1 MPWGAK
7 KLDTT
12 PGWIWGPMGAR
23 SISIPKTALFG
34 GFCGRYPPR
43 LGCASLCIRATG
55 KLKFYFV
62 MFQNFGRLREENG
75 RDKSTIDIS
84 LEI

>member
-1 MPWGAK
+1 
-7 KLDTT
+7 
-12 PGWIWGPMGAR
+12 MGAPKKNEKKAT
-23 SISIPKTALFG
+23 ISIPKTALFG
-34 GFCGRYPPR
+34 RFCGRYPPR

-62 MFQNFGRLREENG
+62 MFQNVGRLREENG